1 MGRTVELEVLRTLV
15 PRADGE
21 RARVVLLGGEPG
33 VGKSRLAREFSAEL
47 ASDGVLVLYGQC
59 DAVVHTPFGPFVPAL
74 EQLMRTVDP
83 AERTAVVGK
92 SAGELTRLLPELALE
107 AGETAAELKIDPD
120 TERHRLHTAVTDL
133 LAEISQRRPV
143 LVVLEDIHWADAST
157 LLLLRHLAR
166 TIWTGAVLVFATF
179 RDTEP
184 DMPELLSQTLADLR
198 RSDDVVR
205 LRLGGL
211 SRDEVSELVR
221 RAVEGDAETDL
232 GELAGT
238 ISDLTGGNAFLV
250 CELWR
255 ALLETGAV
263 EVDEHAVRVTRPVAR
278 LGTPESVREVV
289 SERLARLAP
298 ATTTLLELAAAAG
311 AEFEL
316 EVVRRGSALG
326 EDEFVAALDEAIR
339 SAMIEQLPG
348 RRLAYR
354 FTHELVRR
362 GVYDR
367 LTAGRKAQLHL
378 RVGEAMEP
386 ERGRSSRALADL
398 AHHFTAAAPLGDV
411 GRAIDYNVLAA
422 GAAVQSLAFDEAAE
436 LLETALDLGI
446 DDDAR
451 RAHVLL
457 DLGTARH
464 LGGKAVDAMEAF
476 SAAGDIGRTI
486 GDPQLLA
493 QAAIGYEDAS
503 WRPGLHDLA
512 VGPFEEALAA
522 LGDDQPQL
530 RLALL
535 SGLGRA
541 LDLQGQHERAAI
553 VRHNAIAL
561 GRELD
566 DQLGVANVL
575 VRSYWARGATLDEE
589 ILEMLTA
596 AKAMGDDLANTEI
609 QAEAMVWLVPTFVAL
624 ADMASA
630 RREVSALREIA
641 QTTGQPFILHVAE
654 HYGAAIALGDGRL
667 GASEA
672 MTHASE
678 EAARLLTGRDA
689 TGTLGIQMFSLR
701 REQGRLAQLAP
712 VIRILAA
719 REREHGPWRPG
730 LASLLAELGM
740 VAEAKR
746 ELQRIADEGLEPL
759 RQLWLASLTYITDA
773 CSAVGDEEAA
783 ALVYPAL
790 EPLSGKNVMIGNLV
804 TCYGAADRY
813 LGMLARTLGEWE
825 RAEQH
830 FERAIELN
838 RQMGAATWLAHT
850 QYEYAQLIL
859 ASRPH
864 NRRLATVLLEE
875 ADELA
880 AGIGMAAL
888 RARIRALG
896 APVAPAA
903 LPDRLSAREVQI
915 LQLVAR
921 GFSNRQIGAELF
933 ISEHTAANHVRS
945 ILRKTGCANRTDAAS
960 YAHRHALVDADTYG

>member
-1 MGRTVELEVLRTLV
+1 
-15 PRADGE
+15 
-21 RARVVLLGGEPG
+21 
-33 VGKSRLAREFSAEL
+33 
-47 ASDGVLVLYGQC
+47 
-59 DAVVHTPFGPFVPAL
+59 
-74 EQLMRTVDP
+74 
-83 AERTAVVGK
+83 
-92 SAGELTRLLPELALE
+92 
-107 AGETAAELKIDPD
+107 
-120 TERHRLHTAVTDL
+120 
-133 LAEISQRRPV
+133 
-143 LVVLEDIHWADAST
+143 DIHWADAST

-166 TIWTGAVLVFATF
+166 TRWTGAVLVFATF

-211 SRDEVSELVR
+211 SRDEVGELVR
-221 RAVEGDAETDL
+221 RAVESDAETDL

-263 EVDEHAVRVTRPVAR
+263 EVEHRAVKVTRPVAR

-298 ATTTLLELAAAAG
+298 ATTTLLELSAAAG

-316 EVVRRGSALG
+316 EVVRRGSALE

-378 RVGEAMEP
+378 RVGEAMET
-386 ERGRSSRALADL
+386 ERGRSPRALADL
-398 AHHFTAAAPLGDV
+398 AHHFAAAAPLGDV

-422 GAAVQSLAFDEAAE
+422 RAAVQSLAFDEAAE

-446 DDDAR
+446 DDDAAR
-451 RAHVLL
+451 RAQVLL

-476 SAAGDIGRTI
+476 RAAGDIARTI

-493 QAAIGYEDAS
+493 QAAIGYEEAS

-512 VGPFEEALAA
+512 VGPFEEALAT

-541 LDLQGQHERAAI
+541 LDLQGQHERAAV
-553 VRHNAIAL
+553 VRNSAVAL

-566 DQLGVANVL
+566 DRLGVATVL
-575 VRSYWARGATLDEE
+575 LRSYWARGATPDEE
-589 ILEMLTA
+589 ILEMLTE
-596 AKAMGDDLANTEI
+596 AKTMGEELANTEI
-609 QAEAMVWLVPTFVAL
+609 QAEASVYLVPTFVAL
-624 ADMASA
+624 TDMASA
-630 RREVSALREIA
+630 RREVSALRELA
-641 QTTGQPFILHVAE
+641 QRTGQPFILHVAE

-667 GASEA
+667 GAAEA
-672 MTHASE
+672 MASASE

-689 TGTLGIQMFSLR
+689 SGTHGIQMFSLR

-746 ELQRIADEGLEPL
+746 ELKRIAAEGIEPL

-773 CSAVGDEEAA
+773 CSAVGDEETA
-783 ALVYPAL
+783 ALIYPAL
-790 EPLSGKNVMIGNLV
+790 ESLSGKNVMIGNLV
-804 TCYGAADRY
+804 MCYGAADRY

-850 QYEYAQLIL
+850 QYEYARLIL

-864 NRRLATVLLEE
+864 HRRL
-875 ADELA
+875 
-880 AGIGMAAL
+880 
-888 RARIRALG
+888 
-896 APVAPAA
+896 
-903 LPDRLSAREVQI
+903 
-915 LQLVAR
+915 
-921 GFSNRQIGAELF
+921 
-933 ISEHTAANHVRS
+933 
-945 ILRKTGCANRTDAAS
+945 
-960 YAHRHALVDADTYG
+960 